1 VRFWGREVLKGS
13 LCFAVRRVV
22 GYGLP
27 VVLPV
32 KPRHVRH
39 SCCHVF
45 PRVEMVVDMK
55 SGWRWGNVPLP
66 EAHLV
71 LIVIGVVLNGPW
83 PLHIGSDTA
92 WASWSAVI
100 LIVLGVVVIVW
111 ATVAA
116 GRVKLADPDR
126 LVTTGPYGMSR
137 HPMYVAWTIIYL
149 GLVLLLDS
157 AWLLILTP
165 VLAVV
170 VHWQASREENRLVEA
185 FGSDYE
191 EYRNRVRSYL

>member
-1 VRFWGREVLKGS
+1 MRHTGWHGF
-13 LCFAVRRVV
+13 RRVKIYSSV
-22 GYGLP
+22 
-27 VVLPV
+27 
-32 KPRHVRH
+32 
-39 SCCHVF
+39 
-45 PRVEMVVDMK
+45 VVDMER
-55 SGWRWGNVPLP
+55 GWRWGNVPVP

-71 LIVIGVVLNGPW
+71 LIAIGVVLNVLW
-83 PLHIGSDTA
+83 PLGINSDAT
-92 WASWSAVI
+92 WGRWSAVI
-100 LIVLGVVVIVW
+100 LMVVGVVLIWW

-116 GRVKLADPDR
+116 GRVTMADPDR

-137 HPMYVAWTIIYL
+137 HPMYVAWTLIYL

-170 VHWQASREENRLVEA
+170 VHWEARREERRLVEA

-191 EYRNRVRSYL
+191 EYRSRVRRYL